1 LCDQAHILEIVH
13 PLFAEASVFPLQPS
27 AASRAVI
34 GLICRMLA
42 QVNVTG
48 EST

>member
-1 LCDQAHILEIVH
+1 VH
-13 PLFAEASVFPLQPS
+13 ALFAEASVFPLQRG

-34 GLICRMLA
+34 GLIGRMLA